1 MMGSKNYTRVIVQRW
16 EPLSENEIKAAF
28 RGQENAP
35 WYRALVQILWDE
47 QHKERINASAHTA
60 ANNALAIAADA
71 GAYSALDAV
80 LNTLAN
86 YVEPEG

>member
-1 MMGSKNYTRVIVQRW
+1 MDEK
-16 EPLSENEIKAAF
+16 EIQAAF
-28 RGQENAP
+28 RGNENAS
-35 WYRALVQILWDE
+35 WYRALLQILWEE
-47 QHKERINASAHTA
+47 QHKERINVAAHTA